1 MRKLKVLILLVAL
14 ISLFSCK
21 KTESSY
27 DQEETSSS
35 VNDETTDAY
44 PDGTYCAD
52 IEYYNPDTGTRSTY
66 TLNVEVESHEVTV
79 IQWSNGGWL
88 DSSHFNPEEL
98 DSSGS
103 CSFTTFD
110 GNQYDVQITGSEC
123 SSTDE
128 KRVSNNENYEKQK
141 ITCPECGRKKHR
153 YNDVCDDCIDKAE
166 HTCTRCGQ
174 QDSFMWKGDELCSK
188 CKDKEEHTCKRCGQ
202 HDSFMWKGDELC
214 SDCKRADQN

>member
-1 MRKLKVLILLVAL
+1 MKSKVVFFLIVFLVL
-14 ISLFSCK
+14 SCK

-27 DQEETSSS
+27 DQEETTSSI
-35 VNDETTDAY
+35 NDETTDAY

-66 TLNVEVESHEVTV
+66 TLNVEVESHEVKV

-103 CSFTTFD
+103 CSFSTFD
-110 GNQYDVQITGSEC
+110 GNQYDIQITGAEC

-128 KRVSNNENYEKQK
+128 KLVSGNENYEKQK
-141 ITCPECGRKKHR
+141 ITCPECGGKKYS
-153 YNDVCDDCIDKAE
+153 YNDVCDDCKDKAE
-166 HTCTRCGQ
+166 HTCNRCGQ
-174 QDSFMWKGDELCSK
+174 EDAFMFSSD
-188 CKDKEEHTCKRCGQ
+188 D
-202 HDSFMWKGDELC
+202 LC
-214 SDCKRADQN
+214 SDCKRADEDKEREEKRAEEESNNN